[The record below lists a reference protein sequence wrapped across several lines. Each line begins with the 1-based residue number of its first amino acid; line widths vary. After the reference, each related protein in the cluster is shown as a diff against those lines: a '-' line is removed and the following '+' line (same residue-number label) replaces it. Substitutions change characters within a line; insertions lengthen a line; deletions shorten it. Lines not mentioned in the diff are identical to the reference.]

1 MADAEPPISEVR
13 KLQLAYRTVLGTDEA
28 RTPSQRMVWRDI
40 ESFCHAYRLSPEKNS
55 LNNVDDRNTYIN
67 EGRRSFWLRARG
79 QIILAQ
85 TSPKPITVSRKRNP

>member
-1 MADAEPPISEVR
+1 METQPIISEPR
-13 KLQLAYRTVLGTDEA
+13 RLQLAYRTVLGTDAA
-28 RTPSQRMVWRDI
+28 RTPQQALVWRDI

-79 QIILAQ
+79 QIILALAP
-85 TSPKPITVSRKRNP
+85 PKPTAVIRRRNP

>member
-1 MADAEPPISEVR
+1 MEAETIIPQAR
-13 KLQLAYRTVLGTDEA
+13 RLQLAYRAVLGTDAA
-28 RTPSQRMVWRDI
+28 RTPQQALVWRDI

-79 QIILAQ
+79 QIILALAP
-85 TSPKPITVSRKRNP
+85 PKPTAVIRRRNP

>member
-1 MADAEPPISEVR
+1 MDGEPPISEVR
-13 KLQLAYRTVLGTDEA
+13 KLQLAYRTVLGTDAA
-28 RTPSQRMVWRDI
+28 RTPSQSLVWRDI

-79 QIILAQ
+79 QILLASIQ
-85 TSPKPITVSRKRNP
+85 PKPITVTRKRKP